1 MKQMYLSNGN
11 KKLKGNDKTAFLIW
25 NLPAVKTCPYRT
37 ELCEKNCYAVKAERQ
52 YPGCL
57 PCRENNLEWSKRDDF
72 VSEMVQLINK
82 KCSHPSRAN
91 KQVLFR
97 IHESGDFYSK
107 EYAVKWV
114 HIAMLCPQVTFLAYT
129 KSLPY
134 FEEIYLPS
142 NFIIRA
148 SVWSDTSPELLTL
161 SAKYPIYT
169 ALPRGTYDTV
179 ANFKCECV
187 DCGTCKAC
195 YSNKIKSI
203 ICDIH

>member
-1 MKQMYLSNGN
+1 MKKLYLSNGN

-37 ELCEKNCYAVKAERQ
+37 ALCKANCYAVKAERQ

-57 PCRENNLEWSKRDDF
+57 PCRENNLEWSKREDF
-72 VSEMVQLINK
+72 VPVMVETIRK
-82 KCSHPSRAN
+82 KCNHPSR
-91 KQVLFR
+91 KGKKVLFR
-97 IHESGDFYSK
+97 IHESGDFYNRQ
-107 EYAVKWV
+107 YAERWLE
-114 HIAMLCPQVTFLAYT
+114 IARQCPEVTFLAYT
-129 KSLPY
+129 KSLPF
-134 FEEIYLPS
+134 FEGAAIPT

-169 ALPRGTYDTV
+169 ALPKGTYDTF

-187 DCGTCKAC
+187 DCGICKAC